1 MNNLNNSELK
11 DRERKT
17 WALVA
22 DGWRRRDGLLRK
34 GAAPVTK
41 RMLELAGIGAGHSV
55 LDIASGT
62 GEPAISAAQ
71 LVGDEGRVVGTD
83 LIEDMLFF
91 AREKAEEANLKNIEF
106 KCMDGEELVFEPETF
121 NAVTI
126 RWGLMFMP
134 QPEACLER
142 VHNFLKEGGRVV
154 AACWASPDQNPFVM
168 VAMKVLGKYMDLP
181 KPPPGT
187 PGIFSF
193 ADPDR
198 LCGVLASSGFR
209 DIEIEEKKIDVMVV
223 EDGAAYWDAISD
235 LAGPVMMLVNQLDNK
250 TRAAFEK
257 EVVETADAMKEGE
270 DLRMSGTTWIASGTR

>member
-1 MNNLNNSELK
+1 MNVSELK

-22 DGWRRRDGLLRK
+22 EGWRRRDGLLRK
-34 GAAPVTK
+34 GAAPVTE
-41 RMLELAGIGAGHSV
+41 RMLELARIGAGHSV

-71 LVGDEGRVVGTD
+71 LVGDEGSVIGTD

-91 AREKAEEANLKNIEF
+91 AREKAELAGLKNIEF
-106 KCMDGEELVFEPETF
+106 KCMDGEELAFEPNTF
-121 NAVTI
+121 NAVTC

-134 QPEACLER
+134 QPEKCLER
-142 VHNFLKEGGRVV
+142 VHSLLKEDGRIVT
-154 AACWASPDQNPFVM
+154 ACWASPDRNPFVM

-193 ADPDR
+193 ADPGR
-198 LCGVLASSGFR
+198 LVGVLESSGFS
-209 DIEIEEKKIDVMVV
+209 DIKIEEKEIDVMVV
-223 EDGAAYWDAISD
+223 EDGAAYWEAISD

-250 TRAAFEK
+250 TRATFERD
-257 EVVETADAMKEGE
+257 VVETADAMKEGE
-270 DLRMSGTTWIASGTR
+270 DLRMSGTTWIASGAR